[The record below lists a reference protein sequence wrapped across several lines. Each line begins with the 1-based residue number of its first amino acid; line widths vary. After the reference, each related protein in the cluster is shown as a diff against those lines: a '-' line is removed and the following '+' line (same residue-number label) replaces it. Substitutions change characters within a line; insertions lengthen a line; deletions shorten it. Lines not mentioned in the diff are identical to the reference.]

1 MKIND
6 AWLITLVI
14 QIGIALINISA
25 ENWSGMMGGIFGAW
39 MCFIYWEK
47 HSNKPTPLVEA
58 WVDGNG
64 RVIEL

>member
-47 HSNKPTPLVEA
+47 LKETQISRRPLLRRGLTET
-58 WVDGNG
+58 
-64 RVIEL
+64 EE